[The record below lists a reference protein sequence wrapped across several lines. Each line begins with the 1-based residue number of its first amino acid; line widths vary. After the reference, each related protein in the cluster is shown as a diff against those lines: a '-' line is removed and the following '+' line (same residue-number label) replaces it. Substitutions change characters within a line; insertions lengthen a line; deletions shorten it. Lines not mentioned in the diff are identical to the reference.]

1 VGRHWSAIVVL
12 TGLLVLGGGAGARAF
27 DQGAELRNFAKTAE
41 RPLYDA
47 DYQAQLALQS
57 LKGTVD
63 AAALVAGDPSRNP
76 LTLCVSGAL
85 PCAGDPRLYDWGDR
99 YGVVWGVNWVNRNGA
114 VTAGHV
120 WAPLPQPG
128 EARRMPCVVFF
139 NGDLAP
145 EQVYWWLAQLL
156 ARHGYL
162 VMTFDPQDHGA
173 SDTFGGPPDPLRNVV
188 TQEYAPFED
197 TDQVPYDAEM
207 AEQAADAVR
216 FFFSTPAVPYL
227 PARTDGR
234 PTDPRHLTPAQAK
247 QQARA
252 AAGLGNAFN
261 PLYRLRDVTRFG
273 IAGHSRGADTVSILG
288 TKDPRVKAI
297 VAYDYLLAGTAA
309 TASNPG
315 LPGPPRAPALN
326 LDGDYYY
333 PAPEPYTEA
342 PDPQAKNQGFLTY
355 RAAGVDSMSIA
366 IRGGTHYEFNYA
378 PDSPFNLATLRGID
392 LAGWYTLAWFD
403 RYLKRE
409 RSADRRLLS
418 ERWRADAGEAA
429 VDPGHDGNMFSTYFP
444 SRVAVHLLPRRPHE
458 RRRVYLCDDLR
469 AGCPGL
475 VPENRDGYPG
485 AFDYLHA
492 RGE

>member
-1 VGRHWSAIVVL
+1 MG
-12 TGLLVLGGGAGARAF
+12 GGGALAHAF
-27 DQGAELRNFAKTAE
+27 DQGAELRNFSKTGE
-41 RPLYDA
+41 RLLYDS
-47 DYQAQLALQS
+47 DYQGELALQS

-63 AAALVAGDPSRNP
+63 AASLVTADPSRNP
-76 LTLCVSGAL
+76 ITLCVSGAG

-120 WAPLPQPG
+120 WAPFPKDG
-128 EARRMPCVVFF
+128 RVRRLPCVVFF

-156 ARHGYL
+156 ARHGYV

-173 SDTFGGPPDPLRNVV
+173 SDTFGGPPDPLHNVV
-188 TQEYAPFED
+188 TQEYAPIED

-207 AEQAADAVR
+207 SEQAADAVR

-227 PARTDGR
+227 PPGAS
-234 PTDPRHLTPAQAK
+234 AQAK
-247 QQARA
+247 QRARA

-261 PLYRLRDVTRFG
+261 PLYELRDATRFG
-273 IAGHSRGADTVSILG
+273 IAGHSRGAETVSILG

-297 VAYDYLLAGTAA
+297 VAMDYLLAGTAK
-309 TASNPG
+309 TAANPG
-315 LPGPPRAPALN
+315 LPGAPRVPALN

-333 PAPEPYTEA
+333 PAPQPYTDT
-342 PDPQAKNQGFLTY
+342 PDPQAKNQGFLAY
-355 RAAGVDSMSIA
+355 RSAGVDSMSIA
-366 IRGGTHYEFNYA
+366 IRGGTHYDFNYA
-378 PDSPFNLATLRGID
+378 PDTPFNLATLRGID

-409 RSADRRLLS
+409 RSADLRLLTD
-418 ERWRADAGEAA
+418 RWRDDARESA
-429 VDPGHDGNMFSTYFP
+429 VDPTRDGNMFSAYFP
-444 SRVAVHLLPRRPHE
+444 SRIAVHLLPRRAHH

-469 AGCPGL
+469 AGCAGL
-475 VPENRDGYPG
+475 VPRARDGYPG
-485 AFDYLHA
+485 TFDYLHA